1 VPCSAE
7 FLENAAEFHNA
18 VKGVEFSKLSHVL
31 HILNITRADKQIVLC
46 MFDFC
51 DMSKRYYI
59 ALYDV

>member
-1 VPCSAE
+1 
-7 FLENAAEFHNA
+7 LENAAEFHNA